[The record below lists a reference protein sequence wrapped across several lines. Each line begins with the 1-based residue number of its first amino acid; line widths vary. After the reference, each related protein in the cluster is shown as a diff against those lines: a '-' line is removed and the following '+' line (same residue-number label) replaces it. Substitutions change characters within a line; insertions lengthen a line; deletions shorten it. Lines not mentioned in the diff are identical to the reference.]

1 MMINHEPRIVLII
14 SVCSTIVGI
23 ISSVMASD
31 WKFEPRSEM
40 DEVIAI
46 THLTLASVLCCAQNY
61 DSIQKILIMKTR
73 WPPI

>member
-1 MMINHEPRIVLII
+1 MMINHERRIVLII
-14 SVCSTIVGI
+14 SVSTIVGI

-46 THLTLASVLCCAQNY
+46 THLTLVSVLCCAQNY
-61 DSIQKILIMKTR
+61 NSIQKIYL
-73 WPPI
+73 

>member
-1 MMINHEPRIVLII
+1 MMINHERRIVLII
-14 SVCSTIVGI
+14 SVCTIVGI

-46 THLTLASVLCCAQNY
+46 THLTLVSVLCCAQNY
-61 DSIQKILIMKTR
+61 NSIQKILIMKTR
-73 WPPI
+73 RSPI

>member
-1 MMINHEPRIVLII
+1 MMINHERRIVLII
-14 SVCSTIVGI
+14 SVCTIVGI

-61 DSIQKILIMKTR
+61 NSIQMILFMKTR
-73 WPPI
+73 RPPI